1 MKNLLSLI
9 LTIIMFFP
17 ELAHAAGCE
26 EYEAEAEAIS
36 GVVPR
41 FNPDGQL
48 RSILIHGEATFLTNK
63 RSLVN
68 AARTKAELSAKQA
81 FSSFLNESVSAAQI
95 ANSLLEQAELTD
107 QDGNTE
113 GRAIELASVVTSM
126 RSNTSAVMKGIIKLD
141 ECVDSDG
148 KYVLV
153 TLGWKPEQ
161 SAPRDATNQ
170 TPGSSNLENKNE
182 NLELE
187 NAEFQQDG
195 HEETHTMC

>member
-9 LTIIMFFP
+9 LTIMMLFP
-17 ELAHAAGCE
+17 ELATAAGCE

-41 FNPDGQL
+41 FNADGRL

-81 FSSFLNESVSAAQI
+81 FSSFLNESVSAAQK
-95 ANSLLEQAELTD
+95 AKSLLEQAELTD

-113 GRAIELASVVTSM
+113 GQAI
-126 RSNTSAVMKGIIKLD
+126 
-141 ECVDSDG
+141 
-148 KYVLV
+148 
-153 TLGWKPEQ
+153 
-161 SAPRDATNQ
+161 
-170 TPGSSNLENKNE
+170 
-182 NLELE
+182 
-187 NAEFQQDG
+187 
-195 HEETHTMC
+195 